1 MWNIKNLHFKKISAS
16 CIVILA
22 GIILAFVILR
32 MEKTTVRD
40 SHEDAVTEHE
50 SANHVKG
57 HHGGRLLSEG
67 DFQVEITIY
76 ERGVPPQF
84 RVYTFDR
91 GKLVNPDEVKLTI
104 ELHRLGGR
112 VEVINFRREG
122 EYLRGD
128 KVIEEPH
135 SFDVKVLA
143 EHKGKTYRWEYSQVE
158 GRVELTPEAVQNAGI
173 VIETAGPVQMKTA
186 HGHPGEIKF
195 NADKVVHIVPRVS
208 GMVSEVYKN
217 VGDAIKFG
225 DVLAVLDSR
234 ELAEL
239 KSAYLASMKRVELA
253 RATFERK
260 ERLWKEK
267 ISSEKDY
274 LVSRQALAETEINL
288 QEAAQ
293 KLLALGLS
301 QSDLD
306 SIPEKTGRSLTRYEI
321 RALFDGVVIEKH
333 ISVGESVKEDA
344 DIFVLADLSTV
355 WVEVTVYAEDL
366 NVVRVGQPVTVKSD
380 VLGLEAAGIL
390 TYLGPLIGEQ
400 TRTAKGR
407 IIVQN
412 PEGRWR
418 PGLFVTIEIV
428 QEEVSVPVAVPV
440 DALQTY
446 RDWSVVFVQYGDLF
460 EVRPLELGRN
470 DGKWVEVLHGLLPGE
485 RYVARNSFI
494 LKAELGKA
502 GATHEH

>member
-1 MWNIKNLHFKKISAS
+1 MKNSIIHFKKFYITG
-16 CIVILA
+16 IVILA

-32 MEKTTVRD
+32 MEKTTVSS
-40 SHEDAVTEHE
+40 SHGEAESHHE
-50 SANHVKG
+50 GDEHVKG
-57 HHGGRLLSEG
+57 PHGGRLLSEEG
-67 DFQVEITIY
+67 FQIEITIY
-76 ERGVPPQF
+76 ERGIPPQF
-84 RVYTFDR
+84 RVYVFDK
-91 GKLVNPDEVKLTI
+91 GKAVNPDEVKLTI

-112 VEVINFRREG
+112 VEVILFRRER
-122 EYLRGD
+122 EYLCGD
-128 KVIEEPH
+128 KVVEEPH
-135 SFDVKVLA
+135 SFDVKVSM
-143 EHKGKTYRWEYSQVE
+143 EHKGKSYRWKYSQVE
-158 GRVELTPEAVQNAGI
+158 GRVELSPEAVQNAGI
-173 VIETAGPVQMKTA
+173 VIETAGSVQMKTA

-217 VGDAIKFG
+217 VGDVVKFG

-239 KSAYLASMKRVELA
+239 KSAYLASIKRVELA

-301 QSDLD
+301 QADLD

-366 NVVRVGQPVTVKSD
+366 NVVKVGQTVTVKSD
-380 VLGLEAAGIL
+380 VLGLERDGIL

-412 PEGRWR
+412 TEGYWR
-418 PGLFVTIEIV
+418 PGLFVNVEIV
-428 QEEVSVPVAVPV
+428 QEVVTVPVAVSV
-440 DALQTY
+440 DSIQTF

-485 RYVARNSFI
+485 KYVSHNSFI
-494 LKAELGKA
+494 LKADLGKA